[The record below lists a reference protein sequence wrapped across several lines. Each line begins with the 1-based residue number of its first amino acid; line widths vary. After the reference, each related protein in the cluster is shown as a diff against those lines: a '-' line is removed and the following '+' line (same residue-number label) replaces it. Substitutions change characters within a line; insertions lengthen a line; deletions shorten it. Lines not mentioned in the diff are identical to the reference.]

1 MEKKDR
7 SPQSRA
13 MTPVVTTGLLLFFDT
28 NGVGAANSLESQ
40 DVGNSQ
46 RPSWNPCFTL
56 CIEIPL
62 GPGLSLP
69 CRIKEV
75 SKGRGQTTDSAWKPE
90 DTTQMEI
97 NRHFRAAQGGA
108 WHIASLAGSAWPLG
122 LQTVLPFWRCQ
133 VVLNLSLDCFGVG
146 VGRIDW
152 ITNGP
157 CVINMAVCMFRILVL
172 SPPHG
177 DTLSWFIFK
186 FILLK

>member
-1 MEKKDR
+1 MELG
-7 SPQSRA
+7 PQIHWR
-13 MTPVVTTGLLLFFDT
+13 VKVW
-28 NGVGAANSLESQ
+28 GAAS
-40 DVGNSQ
+40 GG
-46 RPSWNPCFTL
+46 SWNPCFTL

-62 GPGLSLP
+62 GLGLSLP

-97 NRHFRAAQGGA
+97 NRHFRAVQGGA

-122 LQTVLPFWRCQ
+122 LQTVPCWRCQ
-133 VVLNLSLDCFGVG
+133 VVLDPRLDCFGVG

-152 ITNGP
+152 ITNSL
-157 CVINMAVCMFRILVL
+157 CVINMAVCMFHILVL

-177 DTLSWFIFK
+177 GTLFLVYF
-186 FILLK
+186 